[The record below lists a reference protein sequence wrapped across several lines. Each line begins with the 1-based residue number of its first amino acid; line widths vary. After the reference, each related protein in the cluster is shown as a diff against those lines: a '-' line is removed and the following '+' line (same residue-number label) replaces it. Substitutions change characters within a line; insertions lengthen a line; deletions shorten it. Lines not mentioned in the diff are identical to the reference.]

1 MNQKDCILY
10 DTAYKVQTPLL
21 TNRGEPNIA
30 CGRPMGTYI
39 GHAVGGMVT
48 QPSGENVE
56 FDQTTEDRVQI
67 NTTDTN
73 KQEQKLMKL
82 EWVEL
87 QMLDRAELNNELYL
101 IAKMRLASQEHFY
114 HDIRSNNKNV
124 EYNIPIPLKV
134 PKYATLGD
142 SAVYNLPS
150 DCNCIPPQLSSGY
163 WTEPST
169 KPKPID
175 PSDNQPD
182 CITPVDYCPSL
193 TEGRYFI
200 IQESGGEVSIDLASI
215 TGQYTPFQLA
225 LELQS
230 LLNTN
235 SISGAQYIV
244 QFDGNTNKYTI
255 RSNQEFSLKFSSGS
269 NQNEGAYYYFGFPK
283 KDSNN
288 AYSHTS
294 TIAFPPLKT
303 ATITTES
310 RSFRVKEKL
319 PDSREIAEFE
329 VVIPN
334 KEYTYPELADK
345 LQECMR
351 AASLKYGIYKK
362 LGTHF
367 GYQYIV
373 SFDPVEAKFHIRTCD
388 DSEKFSLLFQHTS
401 RTNKFPRILG
411 FDLFNTPLGNCA
423 ESDNQVYATDILMI
437 PTVIPYVADRE
448 PIQNQQE
455 IELNDWGTVYLD
467 DTYYCTQRVMMKP
480 NEVFYMK
487 IVKSDGS
494 DFRQVTNPYL
504 YLPCNH
510 PLKEWLPE
518 LPVEYED
525 PCGYPFQINNLRRFA
540 ALVSF
545 TNVPLGY
552 SNSDKNG
559 RVPPPIQTEN
569 INQSVQGQYVLPPLI
584 QDGRM
589 TRPL

>member
-21 TNRGEPNIA
+21 TNRGDPNTA
-30 CGRPMGTYI
+30 CGRPVGTYI
-39 GHAVGGMVT
+39 GHAVGGLVT
-48 QPSGENVE
+48 QPSGENVI
-56 FDQTTEDRVQI
+56 FDQTVEDRVQI
-67 NTTDTN
+67 KASDTN

-87 QMLDRAELNNELYL
+87 QLLDRAELNNELYL
-101 IAKMRLASQEHFY
+101 IAKMRLGSQERFD
-114 HDIRSNNKNV
+114 HDIWSNNKNV
-124 EYNIPIPLKV
+124 EFNIPIPLKV
-134 PKYATLGD
+134 PKFPTLGD
-142 SAVYNLPS
+142 STTYNLPS
-150 DCNCIPPQLSSGY
+150 DCKCIPPQLSAGY

-169 KPKPID
+169 KPNPL
-175 PSDNQPD
+175 PEE
-182 CITPVDYCPSL
+182 CITPLDYCPSL

-215 TGQYTPFQLA
+215 SGQYTPFQLA
-225 LELQS
+225 QELQD
-230 LLNTN
+230 LLNANT
-235 SISGAQYIV
+235 ISGIQYIV
-244 QFDGNTNKYTI
+244 QFDGLTNKYTI
-255 RSNQEFSLKFSSGS
+255 RGNQQFAIRFATGS
-269 NQNEGAYYYFGFPK
+269 DQNEGAYYYFGFPK
-283 KDSNN
+283 KDS
-288 AYSHTS
+288 AAAFTHTS

-303 ATITTES
+303 ATVTAES
-310 RSFRVKEKL
+310 RSFWVKEKL
-319 PDSREIAEFE
+319 PESRETAEFE

-334 KEYTYPELADK
+334 KTYTYSELADK

-351 AASLKYGIYKK
+351 AASLQQGIYKK
-362 LGTHF
+362 LGTHL

-373 SFDPVEAKFHIRTCD
+373 TFDPVEAKFHIKTCD
-388 DSEKFSLLFQHTS
+388 EAEKFSLLLQQTA

-411 FDLFNTPLGNCA
+411 FDLFNTPLRNCV
-423 ESDNQVYATDILMI
+423 ESDNQVYAIDMLMV
-437 PTVIPYVADRE
+437 PTIVPYVADRE
-448 PIQNQQE
+448 PIQNPQE

-467 DTYYCTQRVMMKP
+467 DTYYCTQRVLMKP
-480 NEVFYMK
+480 DEVFYMK

-510 PLKEWLPE
+510 PLKEWLPAV
-518 LPVEYED
+518 PAEYDD

-552 SNSDKNG
+552 SHSDKNG
-559 RVPPPIQTEN
+559 RVPPPAQPEN
-569 INQSVQGQYVLPPLI
+569 INQPVQGQYVLPPLI
-584 QDGRM
+584 QDGRR